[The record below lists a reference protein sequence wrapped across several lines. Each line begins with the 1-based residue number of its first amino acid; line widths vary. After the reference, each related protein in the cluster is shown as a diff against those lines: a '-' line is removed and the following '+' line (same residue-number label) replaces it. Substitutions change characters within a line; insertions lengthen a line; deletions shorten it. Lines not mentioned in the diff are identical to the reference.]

1 MSDDQ
6 SLPRRPYLLRA
17 MHQWMSDSGMTPHV
31 LVDTYLQGV
40 DVPKAYVRDGR
51 IVLNISL
58 NATRHLDL
66 GNDLISFEARFGGVP
81 RLVRV
86 PLAAVLSI
94 YARETGEGMVF
105 PPEGELAPP
114 SALLAPRPPDAS
126 TAPGTNHAL
135 GGVAPTG
142 YPPVVRDPPGSGN
155 PPGTAPGSGRGRPN
169 LRVVK

>member
-6 SLPRRPYLLRA
+6 RAPRRPYLLRA
-17 MHQWMSDSGMTPHV
+17 MHQWMSDSGLTPHV
-31 LVDTYLQGV
+31 LVDTYLPGV
-40 DVPKAYVRDGR
+40 DVPKAHVRDGR

-58 NATRHLDL
+58 SATRHLDL
-66 GNDLISFEARFGGVP
+66 GNELLSFEARFGGVP

-86 PLAAVLSI
+86 PVAAVLSV

-114 SALLAPRPPDAS
+114 SALLAPRPPEAP
-126 TAPGTNHAL
+126 TAPGTTSAL

-142 YPPVVRDPPGSGN
+142 YPPAPREPSGSGA
-155 PPGTAPGSGRGRPN
+155 APTPRRRPD
-169 LRVVK
+169 LKVVK

>member
-1 MSDDQ
+1 VSDDQ
-6 SLPRRPYLLRA
+6 RLPRRPYLLRA

-51 IVLNISL
+51 IVLNLSL
-58 NATRHLDL
+58 SATRHLDL
-66 GNDLISFEARFGGVP
+66 GNELIVFEARFGGVP

-86 PLAAVLSI
+86 PVAAVLSI

-114 SALLAPRPPDAS
+114 ASLLAPQPPEAP
-126 TAPGTNHAL
+126 TAPGPTSAL

-142 YPPVVRDPPGSGN
+142 SPAEPRDPPG
-155 PPGTAPGSGRGRPN
+155 PGGAPGRGRGRPN
-169 LRVVK
+169 LTVVK